1 LLAEVHQRTSGVAPM
16 KVEAVPVELGGVK
29 LQGGYYPLV
38 YSRARSHNAEK
49 NAERSE
55 AEIDSMFDRSG
66 MVQQSVTAGSTNERT
81 EYTDKV
87 QLNLEVIPN
96 HFEEVIHYITHHDA
110 VAKVNRLISN
120 HDVANAI
127 TGVLGED
134 EYKLLKPWLND
145 IAKDGRESGAK
156 NFVEKAF
163 QHLRLG
169 TTLGIMGFKV
179 STGVMQILGL
189 FTTAAEFGAG
199 KTAKAV
205 MQTVGRAKYLKA
217 VRRIFGSTDDMESAW
232 EFAVARSKVLKHR
245 TDTMDREI
253 NAARKMLKGKG
264 TRIAAVQN
272 ASMQH
277 IALIQTYAVD
287 LPTWMAAY
295 DSELEKS
302 GDPDKAARH
311 GDWAV
316 ENLQGS
322 GAVKDM
328 SSVMRN
334 QSKVFTTLM
343 MFMTFFSAFQNLTRE
358 VGRRIR
364 GTTKRPPAT
373 TMAAKMAFLFV
384 VPVIAESL
392 LRGDFGDGDD
402 EDEQLQ
408 AMLMKIALYPTTG
421 FPFIRDLANA
431 TGKYHYNFSP
441 VTSTLTKGLE
451 GAKSVW
457 DATQSDEKDAT
468 MSQVKNLT
476 KVVGIAA
483 GVPGT
488 SQAWATGEHL
498 YDVMKEGEDLTLQE
512 LVYGPKK

>member
-1 LLAEVHQRTSGVAPM
+1 
-16 KVEAVPVELGGVK
+16 
-29 LQGGYYPLV
+29 
-38 YSRARSHNAEK
+38 
-49 NAERSE
+49 
-55 AEIDSMFDRSG
+55 
-66 MVQQSVTAGSTNERT
+66 
-81 EYTDKV
+81 
-87 QLNLEVIPN
+87 
-96 HFEEVIHYITHHDA
+96 
-110 VAKVNRLISN
+110 
-120 HDVANAI
+120 
-127 TGVLGED
+127 
-134 EYKLLKPWLND
+134 
-145 IAKDGRESGAK
+145 
-156 NFVEKAF
+156 
-163 QHLRLG
+163 
-169 TTLGIMGFKV
+169 
-179 STGVMQILGL
+179 
-189 FTTAAEFGAG
+189 
-199 KTAKAV
+199 
-205 MQTVGRAKYLKA
+205 
-217 VRRIFGSTDDMESAW
+217 
-232 EFAVARSKVLKHR
+232 
-245 TDTMDREI
+245 
-253 NAARKMLKGKG
+253 
-264 TRIAAVQN
+264 
-272 ASMQH
+272 MQH

-364 GTTKRPPAT
+364 GTTKRLPAT

-441 VTSTLTKGLE
+441 VTSTLTTGLE

-483 GVPGT
+483 GIPGI